1 MENVYTVWYRIN
13 SRNSLAIVKSNRLFS
28 IIQLLFVVIILFY
41 YIYYSI
47 VSPDPYGL
55 GDALRLTIGL
65 IIFTIIGFIVKYFL
79 DKKLY
84 WKFFIPVLIIFIPL
98 LLLILR
104 KLLL

>member
-1 MENVYTVWYRIN
+1 MKLNRVFTV
-13 SRNSLAIVKSNRLFS
+13 
-28 IIQLLFVVIILFY
+28 IQLLLVIIILFY
-41 YIYYSI
+41 YIYYGI

-84 WKFFIPVLIIFIPL
+84 WKFFIPVLIVLIPL
-98 LLLILR
+98 FLLIIR
-104 KLLL
+104 KLML